1 MEAEN
6 PFKTPNAPLTNPLTQ
21 TTEVPLYKIGAVGLA
36 TFLGSPLA
44 GAYLLGKNLQVL
56 GRGGETGAVWGIAI
70 AIFLVCMA
78 LAFILPESVPAI
90 PFTIAQVAGMF
101 FLAQQRIGPTVVLH
115 TEQGGALYSNWR
127 AAGIGLLFGLGVV
140 AALLAVAVPLV
151 LLELI

>member
-6 PFKTPNAPLTNPLTQ
+6 PFKTPAAELTNPLSQ
-21 TTEVPLYKIGAVGLA
+21 TTAAPLYKLGAVGVA

-44 GAYLLGKNLQVL
+44 GAYLLGKNLQAL

-70 AIFLVCMA
+70 AIFVVCMA

-101 FLAQQRIGPTVVLH
+101 FLAQQRIGPVMVLH
-115 TEQGGALYSNWR
+115 TEQGGPLYSNWR
-127 AAGIGLLFGLGVV
+127 AAGIGLLFGLGM
-140 AALLAVAVPLV
+140 LAVVLVVMLPLV

>member
-6 PFKTPNAPLTNPLTQ
+6 PFKTPSAELTNPLTHA
-21 TTEVPLYKIGAVGLA
+21 TEAPLYKLGAVGLA

-44 GAYLLGKNLQVL
+44 GAFLLGKNLQAL
-56 GRGGETGAVWGIAI
+56 GRSGETGAVWGIAI
-70 AIFLVCMA
+70 AIFVVCMA

-101 FLAQQRIGPTVVLH
+101 FLAQQRIGPAVVLH
-115 TEQGGALYSNWR
+115 TEQGGPLYSNWR
-127 AAGIGLLFGLGVV
+127 AAGIGLLFGLG
-140 AALLAVAVPLV
+140 LVAVVLVVMLPLV